1 MSPSPE
7 AAEVQRTVDWV
18 AIRRLHSR
26 YADVI
31 NRRAWPEL
39 ADLFLPDAVVRV
51 EMPRQDPIDSTG
63 PEALGGFIESAVARF
78 DLFQFVVLEAR
89 IEWPPE
95 LPDGEAMGRI
105 YMVELRLDKKT
116 GQETKAFGLYQD
128 RYRKTADGWRF
139 AARRFQPTA
148 WSGRDLS
155 TLPLP
160 ALDF

>member
-1 MSPSPE
+1 MPRDALQE
-7 AAEVQRTVDWV
+7 TTDWV
-18 AIRRLHSR
+18 ALRRLHSR

-39 ADLFLPDAVVRV
+39 AELFLPDATVRV
-51 EMPRQDPIDSTG
+51 EMPRQDPIDTTG
-63 PEALGGFIESAVARF
+63 PEALGAFIESAVARF

-89 IEWPPE
+89 IEWPE
-95 LPDGEAMGRI
+95 GTADDEALGRI
-105 YMVELRLDKKT
+105 YMVELRLDRKT

-128 RYRKTADGWRF
+128 RYRRTDAGWRF